1 MTWDHDLDL
10 MVVDVTLDT
19 EQNGDDPQTVI
30 DFVTHALTDCV
41 ARGTTEYFVAFSSH
55 GAGWGGFGGDDN
67 TFRRRSLSQ
76 TNLNLA
82 NALRQSLAAVAGAPA
97 IFDVLGFDACLMSA
111 VGALDDFDT
120 VAKYLLASEA
130 TEPGHGKCSTVHWC
144 AVVRRLRSGCISS

>member
-10 MVVDVTLDT
+10 MVVDTTLAT

-55 GAGWGGFGGDDN
+55 GGGWGGFGGDDN
-67 TFRRRSLSQ
+67 TRRGRRSLTQ
-76 TNLNLA
+76 TNMNLA
-82 NALRQSLAAVAGAPA
+82 KALEESLAAVDGAPA

-111 VGALDDFDT
+111 VGALDEFHT
-120 VAKYLLASEA
+120 TAKYLLASEA
-130 TEPGHGKCSTVHWC
+130 TEPGHGKCC
-144 AVVRRLRSGCISS
+144 NDSGG